1 MATIDVNIVVGRR
14 RASASQIFS
23 GFNIPKISKIPGS
36 LENLNSGAAFVP
48 EALGSQLDGERS
60 HASQLIAD
68 FSEFLTEERVVTRET
83 SRETSESGNGGVLV
97 QNLKP
102 DCFTTPGIRRAE
114 SSCSYPS
121 VDDTDCDWA

>member
-1 MATIDVNIVVGRR
+1 MKIVVGRCC
-14 RASASQIFS
+14 ASPIFS
-23 GFNIPKISKIPGS
+23 GFNNIQYSQKIPSTFLGKS
-36 LENLNSGAAFVP
+36 ESWRLGAAFVP
-48 EALGSQLDGERS
+48 QALGSQLDGERS

-68 FSEFLTEERVVTRET
+68 FSGFLEERVVTRET
-83 SRETSESGNGGVLV
+83 SRETSGSNGGMLV

-102 DCFTTPGIRRAE
+102 DCFTTPAGIRRAE